1 MICER
6 PSGTLPLPASSYR
19 WTVRLKIAPTASDW
33 KMPMHL
39 RLSAPMHW
47 GDDGLPKFTDV
58 ILNNADGMTIS
69 NVSYALKI
77 HFGSRYCYPDTIGHP
92 GTASNEEALRIRT
105 MWKDDTNEQS
115 YLRLPPISLTTE
127 ESEERAD
134 IMIQVD
140 TYAQEMMLKFITGA
154 ESLDYYDTYLQELD
168 ARGMQRAIE
177 ITQNALDRYLAQ

>member
-1 MICER
+1 
-6 PSGTLPLPASSYR
+6 
-19 WTVRLKIAPTASDW
+19 
-33 KMPMHL
+33 
-39 RLSAPMHW
+39 
-47 GDDGLPKFTDV
+47 
-58 ILNNADGMTIS
+58 
-69 NVSYALKI
+69 
-77 HFGSRYCYPDTIGHP
+77 
-92 GTASNEEALRIRT
+92 

>member
-1 MICER
+1 
-6 PSGTLPLPASSYR
+6 
-19 WTVRLKIAPTASDW
+19 
-33 KMPMHL
+33 
-39 RLSAPMHW
+39 
-47 GDDGLPKFTDV
+47 
-58 ILNNADGMTIS
+58 
-69 NVSYALKI
+69 
-77 HFGSRYCYPDTIGHP
+77 
-92 GTASNEEALRIRT
+92 

-177 ITQNALDRYLAQ
+177 ITQNALERYLAQ

>member
-1 MICER
+1 M
-6 PSGTLPLPASSYR
+6 
-19 WTVRLKIAPTASDW
+19 
-33 KMPMHL
+33 
-39 RLSAPMHW
+39 
-47 GDDGLPKFTDV
+47 
-58 ILNNADGMTIS
+58 
-69 NVSYALKI
+69 
-77 HFGSRYCYPDTIGHP
+77 
-92 GTASNEEALRIRT
+92 
-105 MWKDDTNEQS
+105 KDDTNEQS

>member
-1 MICER
+1 M
-6 PSGTLPLPASSYR
+6 
-19 WTVRLKIAPTASDW
+19 
-33 KMPMHL
+33 
-39 RLSAPMHW
+39 
-47 GDDGLPKFTDV
+47 
-58 ILNNADGMTIS
+58 
-69 NVSYALKI
+69 
-77 HFGSRYCYPDTIGHP
+77 
-92 GTASNEEALRIRT
+92 
-105 MWKDDTNEQS
+105 
-115 YLRLPPISLTTE
+115 PPISLTTE

>member
-1 MICER
+1 MYKRQLKNCIITPLFDR
-6 PSGTLPLPASSYR
+6 RAVRFDYTLSQGTGCTLETVISLDR
-19 WTVRLKIAPTASDW
+19 REVVRLSHNASGQTGAFAVPLDSPD
-33 KMPMHL
+33 MLIPVSYTHL
-39 RLSAPMHW
+39 
-47 GDDGLPKFTDV
+47 
-58 ILNNADGMTIS
+58 MTIS

-140 TYAQEMMLKFITGA
+140 TYCLLYT
-154 ESLDYYDTYLQELD
+154 S
-168 ARGMQRAIE
+168 RCV
-177 ITQNALDRYLAQ
+177 

>member
-1 MICER
+1 
-6 PSGTLPLPASSYR
+6 
-19 WTVRLKIAPTASDW
+19 
-33 KMPMHL
+33 
-39 RLSAPMHW
+39 
-47 GDDGLPKFTDV
+47 
-58 ILNNADGMTIS
+58 
-69 NVSYALKI
+69 
-77 HFGSRYCYPDTIGHP
+77 
-92 GTASNEEALRIRT
+92 

-127 ESEERAD
+127 EAEERAD